1 MVNDRKEFGGAR
13 TRTQHGMLLS
23 AVLAVI
29 GLASL
34 LIAGPAA
41 PDAELAGAVALLLS
55 LGVLIV
61 VLRGARDRRPRMVLD
76 RDGIWFRDWEI
87 EAVSWAAVRNAYRS
101 GSRVQTFITIR
112 LLDGEHFLAGL
123 PEAERTR
130 LKTNRLFRLPELRI
144 PHNALDAPHDT
155 VLAAIDSAIES
166 SRHGDAPGAET

>member
-1 MVNDRKEFGGAR
+1 MNDRKEFGGGR
-13 TRTQHGMLLS
+13 TRAQHGMLLS

-61 VLRGARDRRPRMVLD
+61 VLRGARDPRPRMVLD

-87 EAVSWAAVRNAYRS
+87 EAVSWTAVRDAYRS
-101 GSRVQTFITIR
+101 GSRIQTYITIR
-112 LLDGEHFLAGL
+112 LRDGEHFLAGL

-130 LKTNRLFRLPELRI
+130 LRTNRLFRLPELRI
-144 PHNALDAPHDT
+144 PHSALDAPHDT
-155 VLAAIDSAIES
+155 VLAAINSAIES
-166 SRHGDAPGAET
+166 SRRGDAPGAEA